1 MAQILVIHSDRS
13 ARKLLEK
20 RGTNHHEVTLT
31 KNIAQGLL
39 SLSKVRPDLIVVGLD
54 AKKKEA
60 LELLR
65 QLKYAKTD
73 VPTIVVG
80 AAGAGALQP
89 VAMKLGAAAF
99 VEYPVEQ
106 HTFDQAVSKALQQ
119 DKDIHGTIPPITE
132 EELQSNIS
140 EVENS
145 FNRQMKCFAGKNQ
158 VYLQALIH
166 GYNRTTRPR
175 ISLKCTLRKQYGQPP
190 NVYYEYIRDVCCDD
204 PGACS
209 AYQKFRAR
217 NSA

>member
-1 MAQILVIHSDRS
+1 MARILVVHSDRS
-13 ARKLLEK
+13 ARKLLE
-20 RGTNHHEVTLT
+20 RHATRHHDVTLT
-31 KNIAQGLL
+31 TNIAQGLL

-99 VEYPVEQ
+99 IEYPVEQ

-119 DKDIHGTIPPITE
+119 DKDVHGAIPPITE

-140 EVENS
+140 EVES
-145 FNRQMKCFAGKNQ
+145 TFNRQMKCFAGKNQ

-175 ISLKCTLRKQYGQPP
+175 ISLKCNLRRQYGQPP

-204 PGACS
+204 PGACP
-209 AYQKFRAR
+209 AYQEFRAR